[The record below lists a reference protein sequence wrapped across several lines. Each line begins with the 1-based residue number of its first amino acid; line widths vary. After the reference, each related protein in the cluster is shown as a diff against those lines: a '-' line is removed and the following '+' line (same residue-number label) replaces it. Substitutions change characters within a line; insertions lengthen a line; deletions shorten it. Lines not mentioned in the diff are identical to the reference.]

1 MAPARADLRR
11 RAGGEDG
18 TARPLRAAGLAKE
31 FPSRDGTI
39 VALDGVDLTI
49 APGEFVSVLGPSGCG
64 KSTMLTIMAGLDAPT
79 GGEVTIGDRPVTGPL
94 LEAGVMFQ
102 RDLLLDWRTCE
113 DNVLLQFQMRGL
125 ATAPHREHARELLE
139 MVGMSR
145 FARRFPR
152 ELSGGMRQ
160 RVALCR
166 ALVHR
171 PPLLFMDEPFGA
183 LDALTRENLNTELG
197 GLAARAGTSVLFVTH
212 GIDEAA
218 FLADRVVVMS
228 PRPGRIVGEVRIDLP
243 RPRPAEVRETPEFVA
258 CTGRLRRMLTHGRP
272 EAEPAGAG
280 AGEAVPDA

>member
-1 MAPARADLRR
+1 VSARALQV
-11 RAGGEDG
+11 
-18 TARPLRAAGLAKE
+18 AGLTKE
-31 FPSRDGTI
+31 FPSDDGTI
-39 VALDGVDLTI
+39 VALAGVDLTI

-64 KSTMLTIMAGLDAPT
+64 KSTMMTIMAGLDAPT
-79 GGEVTIGDRPVTGPL
+79 GGRVTLGDRPVTGPL

-102 RDLLLDWRTCE
+102 RDLLLDWRSCE

-125 ATAPHREHARELLE
+125 ATAPHRERARELLE
-139 MVGMSR
+139 MVGMAR
-145 FARRFPR
+145 FARRYPR

-160 RVALCR
+160 RVAICR

-183 LDALTRENLNTELG
+183 LDALTREGLNVELG
-197 GLAARAGTSVLFVTH
+197 ELAARAGTSVLFVTH

-243 RPRPAEVRETPEFVA
+243 RPRPIEVREHPEFVRY
-258 CTGRLRRMLTHGRP
+258 TGRLRRMLTDGRQE
-272 EAEPAGAG
+272 EAAARLR
-280 AGEAVPDA
+280 ADDTGEASDA

>member
-1 MAPARADLRR
+1 MRV
-11 RAGGEDG
+11 
-18 TARPLRAAGLAKE
+18 AGLTKE
-31 FPSRDGTI
+31 FPSDAGTI

-64 KSTMLTIMAGLDAPT
+64 KSTMMTIMAGLDAPT

-102 RDLLLDWRTCE
+102 RDLLLDWRSCE

-125 ATAPHREHARELLE
+125 ATAPHRERARELLE

-160 RVALCR
+160 RVAICR

-183 LDALTRENLNTELG
+183 LDALTRESLNAELG

-228 PRPGRIVGEVRIDLP
+228 PRPGRIVGEVRIELP
-243 RPRPAEVRETPEFVA
+243 RPRPAEVREDPEFVA
-258 CTGRLRRMLTHGRP
+258 YTGRLRRMLAHERRDG
-272 EAEPAGAG
+272 EPAAAG
-280 AGEAVPDA
+280 SRAAGSRAAGTGEAASDV

>member
-1 MAPARADLRR
+1 MRRPVGGDGVSARALQV
-11 RAGGEDG
+11 
-18 TARPLRAAGLAKE
+18 AGLTKE
-31 FPSRDGTI
+31 FPSDDGTI
-39 VALDGVDLTI
+39 VALAGVDLTI

-64 KSTMLTIMAGLDAPT
+64 KSTMMTIMAGLDAPT
-79 GGEVTIGDRPVTGPL
+79 GGRVTLGDRPVTGPL

-102 RDLLLDWRTCE
+102 RDLLLDWRSCE

-125 ATAPHREHARELLE
+125 ATAPHRERARELLE
-139 MVGMSR
+139 MVGMAR
-145 FARRFPR
+145 FARRYPR

-160 RVALCR
+160 RVAICR

-183 LDALTRENLNTELG
+183 LDALTREGLNVELG
-197 GLAARAGTSVLFVTH
+197 ELAARAGTSVLFVTH

-243 RPRPAEVRETPEFVA
+243 RPRPIEVREHPEFVRY
-258 CTGRLRRMLTHGRP
+258 TGRLRRMLTDGRQE
-272 EAEPAGAG
+272 EAAARLRADGTE
-280 AGEAVPDA
+280 EASDA